1 MLFFC
6 ELFFTAEVRSQHR
19 CYRISQLQKAGYA
32 LPWAAAG
39 AGQTQDL
46 WVPLM
51 NQGSN
56 GTQCCAKSHRTK
68 ADSCPEKASNCVLH
82 FGLTIW
88 IWDIRMQMKNEAVLV
103 SVTTGVHTTASFH
116 LSISL
121 LCPPPPYQQWQ
132 WCPHEDARPDPE
144 LGECGNKSP
153 HTEWQHYS
161 FTTVTSHPTQCMLT
175 ADLSSHSQP
184 TFHCL
189 LHFCCFSQFCIK
201 L

>member
-1 MLFFC
+1 MHCSQLRAPLLLSCWQSSAAPRQMWGARPCQELCVHLPVHSPAQRGNLLKNLIWVMLFFC

-88 IWDIRMQMKNEAVLV
+88 I
-103 SVTTGVHTTASFH
+103 
-116 LSISL
+116 
-121 LCPPPPYQQWQ
+121 
-132 WCPHEDARPDPE
+132 
-144 LGECGNKSP
+144 
-153 HTEWQHYS
+153 
-161 FTTVTSHPTQCMLT
+161 
-175 ADLSSHSQP
+175 
-184 TFHCL
+184 
-189 LHFCCFSQFCIK
+189 
-201 L
+201 